1 MKNVHPI
8 WMLGLLLL
16 MPCAAQAAT
25 VYSWVDANGVTH
37 YTDAPPPGKRA
48 KELDLRVSPL
58 IGTAPHSVQVDNFNS
73 LTGVDAKKAQETSPL
88 AIALLSPEPGSTL
101 RDNTGNVVFQAE
113 VSPHA
118 PVQYD
123 VRLTLNGKAAP
134 LVHNSLAIRVENLD
148 RGAHEARLELL
159 AKDGTILA
167 KSKPATFY
175 LHRTTVDPA
184 PKPTPKA
191 D

>member
-113 VSPHA
+113 VSPHV

-123 VRLTLNGKAAP
+123 VRLILNGKAAP